1 MLMMGCRV
9 RTCTRPYAVNFD
21 DVGNDAHVDI
31 DGVCNAEI
39 NVELMMLVMLMML
52 MLMVGCR
59 VRTHT
64 RPYADLPSQKE
75 AS

>member
-1 MLMMGCRV
+1 MLTVGCKV
-9 RTCTRPYAVNFD
+9 RTHTRPYAVDFD
-21 DVGNDAHVDI
+21 YVGKDAGVDV
-31 DGVCNAEI
+31 DGVGNAEI
-39 NVELMMLVMLMML
+39 NVMLMMWVMLMML